1 MFNKIQHM
9 TFAAALMLLFT
20 VSCTDEEQSGT
31 ATSAD
36 EQPFSLAI
44 VEQPW
49 QTEVTTVTRS
59 GETLEELKGNT
70 GFGLYCSE
78 FLFGNQQVLWK
89 NEEWNYGSKRLWIW
103 PKTDNQAVNL
113 YAYAPYSGSYPTD
126 VATNTLTFTC
136 APANTTDLLW
146 ASTTGYMRTDAN
158 AGVIPLEFKHAL
170 AKISLGTIAN
180 ETGHHINLKQVKL
193 TSRLYT
199 SGVLNLATGTWT
211 NLLPATPSEQTVTHT
226 VNQEFASGMSIAS
239 QAPDII
245 QIPGTTSPE
254 SPEGLEATINLEFE
268 IEDFDTGWED
278 ISFTTHFKQGVN
290 RQFNITIRKNFE
302 VVITPYP

>member
-1 MFNKIQHM
+1 MFNKIQYM

-20 VSCTDEEQSGT
+20 VSCTDEEQPST

-103 PKTDNQAVNL
+103 PKTVQAVNL
-113 YAYAPYSGSYPTD
+113 YAYAPYADSYPSA
-126 VATNTLTFTC
+126 VATQSLTFTC
-136 APANTTDLLW
+136 APTNTTDLLW
-146 ASTTGYMRTDAN
+146 ASNIGYMRTDAN
-158 AGVIPLEFKHAL
+158 KGIIPLEFKHAL
-170 AKISLGTIAN
+170 AKISLGRITN
-180 ETGHHINLKQVKL
+180 ETGHSIMLKEVKL
-193 TSRLYT
+193 RSNLYT
-199 SGVLNLATGTWT
+199 SGTLSLATGEWS
-211 NLLPATPSEQTVTHT
+211 NLDPASPTEQVVTHT
-226 VNQEFASGMSIAS
+226 VNQEFASGASIAS
-239 QAPDII
+239 NAPDIL
-245 QIPGTTSPE
+245 QIPGATSPA
-254 SPEGLEATINLEFE
+254 SPDGQAATIELIFE
-268 IEDFDTGWED
+268 IEGFDSGLED
-278 ISFTTHFKQGVN
+278 IRFATQFKQGVN
-290 RQFNITIRKNFE
+290 RKFNVTIRKNFE
-302 VVITPYP
+302 VIITPYP